1 LKTYLLSR
9 LPRWPRR
16 FTTRGQRVKPHGMR
30 VMSSLVAFVSFL
42 TVIGAACAEQGS
54 MSVQLNKVES
64 QGQGCRTYFVITNKS
79 AATYEVLKLDLI
91 VFRPDGV
98 IGRRFAA
105 DLGPIKPNKR
115 TVKLFDLDDTSC
127 DQIGSILINA
137 ALDCKVGDTQKP
149 DCLAD
154 ITPSSLAKAQLTK

>member
-1 LKTYLLSR
+1 MYLLSR
-9 LPRWPRR
+9 LPRWPRK
-16 FTTRGQRVKPHGMR
+16 FTRRGQRGKPRRLR
-30 VMSSLVAFVSFL
+30 VRSSLVALVSL
-42 TVIGAACAEQGS
+42 LIVIGAARAEQGS
-54 MSVQLNKVES
+54 MSVQLNKVEP
-64 QGQGCRTYFVITNKS
+64 QGQGCRTYFVITNKG
-79 AATYEVLKLDLI
+79 AAAYEILKLDLI

-127 DQIGSILINA
+127 DQIGSILINEV
-137 ALDCKVGDTQKP
+137 LDCKVGDTQKP

>member
-1 LKTYLLSR
+1 MRQLNA
-9 LPRWPRR
+9 LPRRPRK
-16 FTTRGQRVKPHGMR
+16 FKGRGQKGKPRGMR
-30 VMSSLVAFVSFL
+30 AMSSLVAFVSLL
-42 TVIGAACAEQGS
+42 TVIGAARAEQGA
-54 MSVQLNKVES
+54 MSVQLNKVEA
-64 QGQGCRTYFVITNKS
+64 QGKGCRTYFVITNKS
-79 AATYEVLKLDLI
+79 AATYKVLKLDLI

-127 DQIGSILINA
+127 DQIGSILINDV
-137 ALDCKVGDTQKP
+137 LDCKVGDAQEA

>member
-1 LKTYLLSR
+1 MYLLNR
-9 LPRWPRR
+9 LPRWPRK
-16 FTTRGQRVKPHGMR
+16 FTRRGQRGKPRGMR
-30 VMSSLVAFVSFL
+30 VMSSLVAFVSLL
-42 TVIGAACAEQGS
+42 TVTGPARAEQGS
-54 MSVQLNKVES
+54 MSVQLNRVEP

-79 AATYEVLKLDLI
+79 TASYEVLKLDLI

-105 DLGPIKPNKR
+105 DFGPIKPNKR
-115 TVKLFDLDDTSC
+115 TVKPFDLDDTSC

-154 ITPSSLAKAQLTK
+154 ITPPSLAKAQLTK

>member
-1 LKTYLLSR
+1 MYLLSW
-9 LPRWPRR
+9 LPRRPRK
-16 FTTRGQRVKPHGMR
+16 FTRRGQKSKPRGMR
-30 VMSSLVAFVSFL
+30 VMSSLVAFVSLL
-42 TVIGAACAEQGS
+42 TVIGAAHAEQGS
-54 MSVQLNKVES
+54 MSVQLNKVEP
-64 QGQGCRTYFVITNKS
+64 QGQGCRTYFVVTNKG
-79 AATYEVLKLDLI
+79 AAAYEVLKLDLI

-127 DQIGSILINA
+127 DQIGSILINEV
-137 ALDCKVGDTQKP
+137 LDCKVDDTQKP

-154 ITPSSLAKAQLTK
+154 ITASSLAKAQLTK